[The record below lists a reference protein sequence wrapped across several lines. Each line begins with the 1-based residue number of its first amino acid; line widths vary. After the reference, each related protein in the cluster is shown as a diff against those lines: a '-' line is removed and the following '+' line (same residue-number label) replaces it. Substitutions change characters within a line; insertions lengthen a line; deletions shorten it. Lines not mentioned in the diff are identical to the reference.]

1 MEDQK
6 VLTTEIETIEDV
18 KFPPEKDGKKRAQRT
33 LFLAVLVAFL
43 VGLLLG
49 LRLMAT
55 GGGSAHEALIK
66 DLIEEHFLFDYK
78 ADDIETGKYRGML
91 QGLKDPYSEYL
102 DKEAYDELKTQMSGS
117 FVGIGVQLTARDNDI
132 IVVAPIDGGPAKRM
146 GIRAGDRIL
155 KVDDTEVDA
164 SMFSEAAKMMRG
176 KEGTEVTIKVLRDED
191 DGAKEYTFTITRERI
206 VQPTVTSDDLGKHI
220 AYIRISGFEDPTAEE
235 FQTALEDAIKSG
247 AKGLVLDLR
256 HNPGGLVDQ
265 ACAIAD
271 MLLPKG
277 PILYQVDKRGKEFV
291 QESSAEMYDIPMVVL
306 VDKGSASASEILTG
320 ALKDYNRAKI
330 VGKTTFGKGIVQ
342 SFFELNDGSQAAVK
356 LTVQEYFSP
365 KKNKIHKVGIKP
377 DIEVD
382 LPKGVE
388 SIGPEHLDDD
398 TQLTRAIEVLLG
410 HKS

>member
-6 VLTTEIETIEDV
+6 ILETEMEQTDDV
-18 KFPPEKDGKKRAQRT
+18 TFPPEKDGKKRARKT

-43 VGLLLG
+43 VGLLVG
-49 LRLMAT
+49 LRLMTT
-55 GGGSAHEALIK
+55 GSGAAREALIK
-66 DLIEEHFLFDYK
+66 DLIKENFLFDY
-78 ADDIETGKYRGML
+78 DDEDIEIGKYRGML

-155 KVDDTEVDA
+155 QVDDTEVDA

-176 KEGTEVTIKVLRDED
+176 KEGTEVIIKVLRDEEG
-191 DGAKEYTFTITRERI
+191 GAKEYTYQITRETI
-206 VQPTVTSDDLGKHI
+206 VQPTVTSDDLGEHI
-220 AYIRISGFEDPTAEE
+220 AYIRISGFEEPTAEE
-235 FQTALEDAIKSG
+235 FQTALDDAIKSG
-247 AKGLVLDLR
+247 AEGLVLDLR
-256 HNPGGLVDQ
+256 NNPGGLVDQ
-265 ACAIAD
+265 ACEIAD
-271 MLLPKG
+271 MLLPEG
-277 PILYQVDKRGKEFV
+277 PILYQVDKYGKESV
-291 QESSAEMYDIPMVVL
+291 QESSNEMYDIPLVVV
-306 VDKGSASASEILTG
+306 VDGGSASASEILTG

-342 SFFELNDGSQAAVK
+342 SFFELKDGSQAAVK

-382 LPKGVE
+382 LPKNVE
-388 SIGPEHLDDD
+388 SIGPEHLEDD
-398 TQLTRAIEVLLG
+398 TQLTRAMEVLLG
-410 HKS
+410 H